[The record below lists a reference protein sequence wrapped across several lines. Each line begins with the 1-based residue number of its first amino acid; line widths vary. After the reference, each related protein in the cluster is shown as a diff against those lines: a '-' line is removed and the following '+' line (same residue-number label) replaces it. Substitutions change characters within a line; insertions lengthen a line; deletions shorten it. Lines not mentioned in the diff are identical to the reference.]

1 MKKFTKILIALGA
14 AGIAKYIY
22 NHVDIVTNKELEERI
37 KKEAEVIAKERTYEL
52 KESKIYK
59 DIGKNIHDGLFEGLN
74 STQSDN
80 DKKGTGRYTISFCDH
95 VYYDNPYNISKIY
108 LDKNGC
114 PQVFEFENEKDRN
127 DALEAYYNYLK
138 GCDDEIS
145 MISVYTTFDIVG
157 LISDDYSDFENYF
170 VFWDPEDFIKA
181 NAENAIP
188 NTINFGEFEN
198 FRNYKKECS
207 K

>member
-22 NHVDIVTNKELEERI
+22 DHVDIIANEELEERI
-37 KKEAEVIAKERTYEL
+37 KKEAEVIAKEKACSNGRDGVD
-52 KESKIYK
+52 KITM
-59 DIGKNIHDGLFEGLN
+59 EGIIDL
-74 STQSDN
+74 DN
-80 DKKGTGRYTISFCDH
+80 DMLYLNKNSGHYTISFCDH

-114 PQVFEFENEKDRN
+114 PQIFEFENEKDRN
-127 DALEAYYNYLK
+127 NALEAYYDYLK
-138 GCDDEIS
+138 NCEEEIG
-145 MISVYTTFDIVG
+145 MISVYTIFDIAG

-170 VFWDPEDFIKA
+170 VFCHPEDFIKA

-188 NTINFGEFEN
+188 KTINFGKFE
-198 FRNYKKECS
+198 K
-207 K
+207 